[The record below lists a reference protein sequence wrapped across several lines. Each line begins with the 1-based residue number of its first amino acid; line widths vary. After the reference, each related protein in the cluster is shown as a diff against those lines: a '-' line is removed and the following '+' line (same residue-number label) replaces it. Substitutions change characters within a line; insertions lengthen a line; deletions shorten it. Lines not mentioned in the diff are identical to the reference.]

1 LIYSEY
7 GSSYRGWN
15 RWLYDQ
21 GSFPQAPYPFYNI
34 YKAGIDFSP
43 TDNLNFYLDYTYN
56 EFKMAGQNSDNMN
69 HFGLQMVYEPTEKI
83 GLCFKYTYSL
93 WKNPVLVNQGN
104 TKTTGHHNFFSELRF
119 FPTKDDELTLQYGEG
134 NSSSIGRLYD
144 PTGGSLLTI
153 DTAHIFRV
161 YYRRKF

>member
-1 LIYSEY
+1 
-7 GSSYRGWN
+7 
-15 RWLYDQ
+15 
-21 GSFPQAPYPFYNI
+21 
-34 YKAGIDFSP
+34 
-43 TDNLNFYLDYTYN
+43 
-56 EFKMAGQNSDNMN
+56 MAGQNSDNMN
-69 HFGLQMVYEPTEKI
+69 HLGLQMVYEPTEKI

-93 WKNPVLVNQGN
+93 WKNPILVNQGN
-104 TKTTGHHNFFSELRF
+104 TKTIGHHNFFAEFRF

-153 DTAHIFRV
+153 DTAHIFRA